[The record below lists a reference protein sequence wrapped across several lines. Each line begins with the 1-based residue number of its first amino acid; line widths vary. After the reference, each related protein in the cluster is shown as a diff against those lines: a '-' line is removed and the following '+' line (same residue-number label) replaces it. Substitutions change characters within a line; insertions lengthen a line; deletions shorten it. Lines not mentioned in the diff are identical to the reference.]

1 MGKKISCVCIGL
13 LLICSFLSCKQKQAP
28 EIHKIPESKTE
39 KQAENGTTE
48 IENFDAFFE
57 RFSKDSVFQKERTK
71 YPLKIAYYEDIDE
84 DLSVRYAKETE
95 SAYTDFTAD
104 TLAINKKTD
113 RFTFKIE
120 KTDTK
125 IIYKRVGYDNGIYIS
140 YIFSL
145 FGNSWF
151 LSEIRDEST

>member
-1 MGKKISCVCIGL
+1 LARGRPQKRKGRG
-13 LLICSFLSCKQKQAP
+13 FLRGP
-28 EIHKIPESKTE
+28 P
-39 KQAENGTTE
+39 
-48 IENFDAFFE
+48 
-57 RFSKDSVFQKERTK
+57 FSKDSVFQKERTK

-104 TLAINKKTD
+104 TLAMNKKTD